1 MNRNQLFTRLNELCK
16 QMNYSYN
23 INSGGCCFV
32 AACIAEN
39 LEKYKI
45 PFKIIHYNLYS
56 CHYAIKVSDR
66 YLNRDNYFKRE
77 ILDIFDRD
85 SKWLYKLYYN
95 NDWNNYYNKRWN
107 LIVSTRIKA
116 LFYKYENSRT

>member
-1 MNRNQLFTRLNELCK
+1 MTQNQLFTRLNELCK
-16 QMNYSYN
+16 QMNYSYD

-39 LEKYKI
+39 LERHKI
-45 PFKIIHYNLYS
+45 PFKIIHYDLWG

-66 YLNRDNYFKRE
+66 YLNRDNYVKKE
-77 ILDIFDRD
+77 ISDILDKD
-85 SKWLYKLYYN
+85 SEWLYELYYN
-95 NDWNNYYNKRWN
+95 KDWNDCYNKRWN
-107 LIVSTRIKA
+107 LIVSTRIRA